1 MFLLTGLMC
10 VCSSEYTTALSE
22 HSVSP
27 SENIYECE
35 FDEDF
40 DIDVPVGQCKALYDF
55 DGELLSFLH
64 SFGVR

>member
-1 MFLLTGLMC
+1 MC
-10 VCSSEYTTALSE
+10 VCSSEYITVLSE

-35 FDEDF
+35 FD
-40 DIDVPVGQCKALYDF
+40 IDVPIGQCKALYDF

-64 SFGVR
+64 SFGVW

>member
-1 MFLLTGLMC
+1 M
-10 VCSSEYTTALSE
+10 LSDP
-22 HSVSP
+22 SVSP

-40 DIDVPVGQCKALYDF
+40 DIDVPIGQCKALYDF

-64 SFGVR
+64 SFGVQ